1 MHKQYVVMFLL
12 LAFRLVT
19 AQKINLY
26 VMDSQSNPIGKVLC
40 KTSDSLYISN
50 ALGLIELNPTTSKI
64 SCTLTAWGYQTV
76 LLDTILSNSFK
87 INLILTSNAQQLND
101 VIIAA
106 THLPQG
112 SAMALSTVT
121 KNELQ
126 LKNSGIDIPLLLHN
140 VPGVI
145 STSDAGNG
153 IGYTGFRIRGT
164 DPTRINITVNGVPLN
179 DAESQLTYFV
189 NMPDFVS
196 SVKQIQIQR
205 GAGGSTNGAGS
216 FGASV
221 HFQTQDIEPL
231 PYARL
236 QSGIGSYNTFRN
248 TFSAGTGLLKSK
260 FAFDLRLSSIQ
271 SKGYIDR
278 AFSKL
283 YAGFFQLAYITTN
296 NLFKCIY
303 FPGFE
308 KTYQAW
314 YYVPDSLLKTHR
326 TFNPAGMY
334 TVNGQLKYYDNE
346 TDNYQQHN
354 VQWHWV
360 HQFKS
365 HWNLK
370 YTLYYTKGKGYY
382 EQFKAQES
390 LSAYFE
396 KPLLLQGDTINA
408 SNLVRQ
414 LWLDNNAIGQIFN
427 VNYKHTFLDIQL
439 GIAHHYY
446 KGQHFGIVQRL
457 DALPNFNPFK
467 YYNNNAQKHDAN
479 AFIRIQY
486 TALKRTSLFVDVQNR
501 LVNYAYA
508 GITAPLN
515 PPQLLDTLFLFF
527 NPKAGIAYTLMPEI
541 TVNMSYARA
550 QKEPNR
556 DDFTNS
562 TPLSRPKPEILD
574 DYEIGV
580 YWRKPSIEV
589 QLQGYYMNYKNQLV
603 LDGSINNVG
612 AYNRVNVP
620 NSFRR
625 GLEFLIRYQ
634 HSNLSC
640 SFNACAS
647 QNIILEYSQYADIYD
662 LNYNWMFQR
671 KTTYNTSAIAFSPN
685 FTSSFELNY
694 KLNAFMGLQS
704 YWRYVGA
711 QFLDNSQSELK
722 KINPY
727 QVLDL
732 GLQLNSFRR
741 IKSLSMQLMVY
752 NVLNA
757 LYETTGY
764 TYGYG
769 IQNSTGQIEN
779 YNFNHYATA
788 APLNLMLSLKWN
800 W

>member
-1 MHKQYVVMFLL
+1 
-12 LAFRLVT
+12 
-19 AQKINLY
+19 
-26 VMDSQSNPIGKVLC
+26 
-40 KTSDSLYISN
+40 
-50 ALGLIELNPTTSKI
+50 
-64 SCTLTAWGYQTV
+64 
-76 LLDTILSNSFK
+76 
-87 INLILTSNAQQLND
+87 
-101 VIIAA
+101 
-106 THLPQG
+106 
-112 SAMALSTVT
+112 
-121 KNELQ
+121 
-126 LKNSGIDIPLLLHN
+126 
-140 VPGVI
+140 
-145 STSDAGNG
+145 
-153 IGYTGFRIRGT
+153 
-164 DPTRINITVNGVPLN
+164 VPLN

-196 SVKQIQIQR
+196 SVKRIQVQR

-260 FAFDLRLSSIQ
+260 FAFDLRLSTIQ

-283 YAGFFQLAYITTN
+283 YSGFFQLAYINTK

-308 KTYQAW
+308 TTYQAW
-314 YYVPDSLLKTHR
+314 YYVPDSMLKTHR

-334 TVNGQLKYYDNE
+334 VTQGKLNFYDNE

-354 VQWHWV
+354 FQWHWV

-365 HWNLK
+365 HWNSK
-370 YTLYYTKGKGYY
+370 YTWYYTKGKGYY

-390 LSAYFE
+390 LSAYFDT
-396 KPLLLQGDTINA
+396 PLLQEGDTIY
-408 SNLVRQ
+408 SSDLVRQ
-414 LWLDNNAIGQIFN
+414 LWLDNNAMGQIFN
-427 VNYKHTFLDIQL
+427 VNYTHTLLDIQM
-439 GIAHHYY
+439 
-446 KGQHFGIVQRL
+446 
-457 DALPNFNPFK
+457 DALPDFNPTK
-467 YYNNNAQKHDAN
+467 YYSNSAQKQDAN

-501 LVNYAYA
+501 LVNYAYS
-508 GITAPLN
+508 GITAPLS
-515 PPQLLDTLFLFF
+515 PPQPLDTLFLFF
-527 NPKAGIAYTLMPEI
+527 NPKVGLAYSLLPEI
-541 TVNMSYARA
+541 TVNLSFAKA

-556 DDFTNS
+556 DDFINS
-562 TPLSRPKPEILD
+562 TPLSRPKPEVLD
-574 DYEIGV
+574 DYEIGL
-580 YWRKPSIEV
+580 YWHKPSIEI

-620 NSFRR
+620 KSFRR
-625 GLEFLIRYQ
+625 GLEFLITYQ
-634 HSNLSC
+634 NSNLSC

-662 LNYNWMFQR
+662 SNYNWLFQR
-671 KTTYNTSAIAFSPN
+671 KTTYNKSAIAFSPN
-685 FTSSFELNY
+685 VTSNFELHY
-694 KLNAFMGLQS
+694 KLNAFLGLQT
-704 YWRYVGA
+704 YWRYVGK

-727 QVLDL
+727 QVVDL
-732 GLQLNSFRR
+732 GLQMSSFKRF
-741 IKSLSMQLMVY
+741 KSLSMQLMVY
-752 NVLNA
+752 NVLNT

-769 IQNSTGQIEN
+769 IQNTAGQIDN
-779 YNFNHYATA
+779 VNFNHYATA
-788 APLNLMLSLKWN
+788 APLNLMLSLKWK